1 MSDMLEQAVEEQI
14 RNQMAFPVREWLT
27 ANKDKFPHDMVSRH
41 EMTIADE
48 DGEVWKIQL
57 KIWRAEDEFKYLRAK
72 EMNEEQREV

>member
-1 MSDMLEQAVEEQI
+1 MSDVLEEAVEEQI
-14 RNQMAFPVREWLT
+14 RNQMAFSVREWLST
-27 ANKDKFPHDMVSRH
+27 NKDKFPQNMVSRH

-57 KIWRAEDEFKYLRAK
+57 KIWRAEDEFRYLRAK